1 MMYRVVKFN
10 IHSAHTLKGVKG
22 LKSEE
27 CSRLHGHSY
36 LIEIGIEIKEEFL
49 DFKEIKD
56 KIWNNVLVKYDHT
69 LLSEEINTVEKLAK
83 RLKGEINK
91 IFSDRKMF
99 IRIYE
104 TPTVG
109 VEIYDEE

>member
-1 MMYRVVKFN
+1 MYRVVKFI

-27 CSRLHGHSY
+27 CSRIHGHSY
-36 LIEIGIEIKEEFL
+36 SIDVGVEVKEEFL

-56 KIWNNVLVKYDHT
+56 KIWNNILVKYDHS
-69 LLSEEINTVEKLAK
+69 LLGEEVNTVEKLAK
-83 RLKGEINK
+83 KLKEEISELFPNRK
-91 IFSDRKMF
+91 IF

-104 TPTVG
+104 TPTAG
-109 VEIYDEE
+109 VEMYDEE